1 MTVAFLY
8 PGQGSQRPGMLH
20 TLPAS
25 PAITATLD
33 EAAGILSRIGATD
46 LDALD
51 TSEVLHATTNTQLAL
66 VIAGVAAARSLTQDY
81 GARPD
86 FVAGHSV
93 GAFPAAV
100 TAGVLSFDEALEV
113 VHLRGELMQRVCAG
127 GGWGMGA
134 ALGLGVRDVR
144 TLAQQ
149 VSTTDDALWIA
160 NINAPDQ
167 IVLSGTVVALQ
178 RAESAASCLGARR
191 WQRLDL
197 AVASHCPLQ
206 EPVAARLAEYLAG
219 VPRRPQQVA
228 YLSNLRGRRI
238 RGNGEAVLDDLA
250 WSVAH
255 PVQWYDVMSVIG
267 ELGAT
272 HAIQMPPGQ
281 VLARLLPDAAPATR
295 PIALD
300 GSGFGRVVQAYR
312 R

>member
-33 EAAGILSRIGATD
+33 EAAGVLSRTGATD

-51 TSEVLHATTNTQLAL
+51 TSEALHATMNTQLAL
-66 VIAGVAAARSLTQDY
+66 VIAGVAAARSLTQDH
-81 GARPD
+81 GVRPD

-93 GAFPAAV
+93 GAFAAAV
-100 TAGVLSFDEALEV
+100 TAGVLTFDEALEV
-113 VHLRGELMQRVCAG
+113 VHLRGELMQRVCG
-127 GGWGMGA
+127 GGEWGMGA
-134 ALGLGVRDVR
+134 VLGLGVRDVR
-144 TLAQQ
+144 TLTQQ
-149 VSTTDDALWIA
+149 VSTTDDGLWIA

-167 IVLSGTVVALQ
+167 IVLSGTAVALQ
-178 RAESAASCLGARR
+178 RAESAARGLGARR
-191 WQRLDL
+191 WQRLDV

-206 EPVAARLAEYLAG
+206 EPVAARLAGYLAG
-219 VPRRPQQVA
+219 VPRRPQQVP

-238 RGNGEAVLDDLA
+238 RGNAEAVLDDLA
-250 WSVAH
+250 RSVAH
-255 PVQWYDVMSVIG
+255 PVQWYDAMRVIG

-300 GSGFGRVVQAYR
+300 GSEFGRVVQAYR